1 MGPRLQKIEKPGRK
15 RQVPFK
21 PPMQETTARI
31 AEDPAKFRASM
42 REAFLRKYELT
53 EKQSTNL
60 EIGAYNF
67 ALKEADN
74 RKIIKKWEN
83 RNFCQI
89 YLDRLRSLYR
99 NLPELA
105 PRIRAGEYEPQ
116 QVAFMSHF
124 EMNPSCWQAL
134 IQQKMKRDAQT
145 ATTMQASTD
154 MFMCRACKSRKYV
167 YYELQTRSADEPST
181 IFITCL
187 DCGKNWKQ

>member
-1 MGPRLQKIEKPGRK
+1 
-15 RQVPFK
+15 
-21 PPMQETTARI
+21 MQDTTARI
-31 AEDPAKFRASM
+31 AEDPAKFRASI
-42 REAFLRKYELT
+42 RAAFLRKYGLT
-53 EKQSTNL
+53 EKQAANL

-99 NLPELA
+99 NLPQLA

-124 EMNPSCWQAL
+124 EMNPACWQAL

-154 MFMCRACKSRKYV
+154 MFMCRACKSRKCV